1 MQREAFLFDKE
12 KDERAGPEDLSIL
25 EAPLKEP
32 GKSQGSCHSR
42 TALPLQKEDQGGI
55 SRKTRTSVLLSS
67 WLDMA
72 IKFSIALAAILGGE
86 DAAESALSYNFFR
99 KATQ

>member
-32 GKSQGSCHSR
+32 GKRQGSCHSR
-42 TALPLQKEDQGGI
+42 TALPL
-55 SRKTRTSVLLSS
+55 
-67 WLDMA
+67 
-72 IKFSIALAAILGGE
+72 
-86 DAAESALSYNFFR
+86 
-99 KATQ
+99 